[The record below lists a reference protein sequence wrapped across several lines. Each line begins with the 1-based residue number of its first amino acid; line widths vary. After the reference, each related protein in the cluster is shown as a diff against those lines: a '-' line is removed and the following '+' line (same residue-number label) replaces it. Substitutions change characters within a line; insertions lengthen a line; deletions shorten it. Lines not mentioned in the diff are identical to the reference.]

1 LAGAITDRTRAIV
14 LVNPKNPTG
23 SFLKRDELRFLQSL
37 GVTLILDEVFADFG
51 FGEDGQRVRTL
62 AGGTDALAFCMSG
75 LSPGAARLL
84 F

>member
-1 LAGAITDRTRAIV
+1 
-14 LVNPKNPTG
+14 
-23 SFLKRDELRFLQSL
+23 
-37 GVTLILDEVFADFG
+37 LDEVFADFG